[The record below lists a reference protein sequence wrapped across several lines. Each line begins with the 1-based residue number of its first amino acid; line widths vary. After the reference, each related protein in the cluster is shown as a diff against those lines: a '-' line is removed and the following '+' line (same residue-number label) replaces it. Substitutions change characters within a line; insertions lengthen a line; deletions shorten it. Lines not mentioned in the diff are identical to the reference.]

1 MHSMTFTRTLLL
13 LLPGLMGAATAQDA
27 AQAVIDNQWV
37 HVLRVRQGPHEKSA
51 LKETAPAVLVYLTDV
66 HQWITG
72 VDGATREV
80 SHKAGDVAYL
90 DASARAEENLA
101 DQPLE
106 EVLIELKP
114 GAPKSPPV
122 ALDPVK
128 IDPAHHIVLLDNDRV
143 RAFRTVLEPHLKG
156 PEHEHPH
163 YVVVYLTELHTTMK
177 LAGGRVIDNKRQPGE
192 IAWRNP
198 LKHITENIGDH
209 TAMEIQVEIK

>member
-1 MHSMTFTRTLLL
+1 MHCMTPMRTLLIL
-13 LLPGLMGAATAQDA
+13 CSLTGFALAQ
-27 AQAVIDNQWV
+27 QGGHVVIDNQWV
-37 HVLRVRQGPHEKSA
+37 HVLRVKQGPHERSA
-51 LKETAPAVLVYLTDV
+51 LKETAPAVLVYLTDA
-66 HQWITG
+66 HQRISG
-72 VDGATREV
+72 QDGATREL
-80 SHKAGDVAYL
+80 SHKASEVAYM
-90 DASARAEENLA
+90 DTSAWAEENLS

-128 IDPAHHIVLLDNDRV
+128 IDPAHHIVLLDNERV

-156 PEHEHPH
+156 PEHQHPH

-177 LAGGRVIDNKRQPGE
+177 LSDGRTIDNRRQPGE
-192 IAWRNP
+192 IAWRDP

>member
-1 MHSMTFTRTLLL
+1 MTFAKFVFVAGMTAALAAQQ
-13 LLPGLMGAATAQDA
+13 PG
-27 AQAVIDNQWV
+27 QAVIDNQWV
-37 HVLRVRQGPHEKSA
+37 HVLRVKQGAHEKSA

-66 HQWITG
+66 HQRITG
-72 VDGATREV
+72 ADGATSNV
-80 SHKAGDVAYL
+80 SHRKGDVSYL
-90 DASARAEENLA
+90 DAPARAEENLA

-163 YVVVYLTELHTTMK
+163 YVVVYLTELHTTMR
-177 LAGGRVIDNKRQPGE
+177 LAGGRTIDNRRQPGE
-192 IAWRNP
+192 IAWRDP

>member
-1 MHSMTFTRTLLL
+1 MTFWRALLML
-13 LLPGLMGAATAQDA
+13 LSGLTATVSAQQA

-37 HVLRVRQGPHEKSA
+37 HVVRLKQGAHEKSTI
-51 LKETAPAVLVYLTDV
+51 KETAPAVLVYLTDV
-66 HQWITG
+66 HQRVTG
-72 VDGATREV
+72 VDGKTHVLA
-80 SHKAGDVAYL
+80 HKAGEVAYL
-90 DASARAEENLA
+90 TAPASAEENLSGQA
-101 DQPLE
+101 TE
-106 EVLIELKP
+106 AVLIELKP

-177 LAGGRVIDNKRQPGE
+177 LAGGRTIDNRRQPGE
-192 IAWRNP
+192 IAWRDP